1 MEKLLSNRR
10 TTIRLFR
17 KILNLDSI
25 YHYSPLFSLEFG
37 IRTLII
43 RLWLIRKFCLVSY
56 CLILSSIC
64 ILLWFCSIILFNYA
78 FIVLMIFIRFVAIF
92 RFFCLFCTNFISQ
105 SRAIFCIFWIFFLS
119 RTGRSQVCKLVQQ
132 CYIMNILWNIYCK
145 QRFDS

>member
-132 CYIMNILWNIYCK
+132 CYIMKHLL
-145 QRFDS
+145 